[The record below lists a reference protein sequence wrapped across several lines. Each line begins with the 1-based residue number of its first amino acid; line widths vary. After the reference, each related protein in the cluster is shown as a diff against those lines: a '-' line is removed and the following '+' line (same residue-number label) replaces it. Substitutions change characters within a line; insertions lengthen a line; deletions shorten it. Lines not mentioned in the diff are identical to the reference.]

1 MPDLEQRVST
11 LEREM
16 AALKARVDSG
26 EEDARNIPDLIK
38 TEFRLSNS
46 QIARLSREFADLR
59 GTVGGL
65 SREFAE
71 LRDKV
76 EVLPRVVAELVV
88 ESIAEREK
96 KQS

>member
-1 MPDLEQRVST
+1 MSDLEQRVTT

-16 AALKARVDSG
+16 SALKARVAIND
-26 EEDARNIPDLIK
+26 EDMKNIPNLIK
-38 TEFRLSNS
+38 TESRFTNS
-46 QIARLSREFADLR
+46 QIARLSQE
-59 GTVGGL
+59 V
-65 SREFAE
+65 AE

-88 ESIAEREK
+88 ETIVEREK

>member
-26 EEDARNIPDLIK
+26 EEDAKNIPELIK

-46 QIARLSREFADLR
+46 QIARLSRDFAELR
-59 GTVGGL
+59 GTIGGL

-88 ESIAEREK
+88 ETIAEREK